1 MARVIGSLICGIG
14 IAGLFFLDRG
24 EKTQVSKALVIPAVW
39 MLLNTTHPLSFWL
52 GMSNLGSYT
61 TEAYVEGNPFDR
73 NVALVIQLAAL
84 IVLCGKSAKVGAIL
98 RKNPLILA
106 YFSFCLVSVLWSD
119 FPFVTFKRWIK
130 ALGDVQMVLVILV
143 ELDTFAPPRSIL
155 TPMGFFLFP
164 FPVVHLALNGFFPLT
179 ICDPVHQIR
188 SPDRQW
194 KEEKTHSGQDAPQGS
209 ERV

>member
-73 NVALVIQLAAL
+73 NVALVIQLAEL
-84 IVLCGKSAKVGAIL
+84 IVLFGKSAQFGAVL
-98 RKNPLILA
+98 RKMPLIVA
-106 YFSFCLVSVLWSD
+106 EFSFCLRSD
-119 FPFVTFKRWIK
+119 VW
-130 ALGDVQMVLVILV
+130 A
-143 ELDTFAPPRSIL
+143 
-155 TPMGFFLFP
+155 
-164 FPVVHLALNGFFPLT
+164 
-179 ICDPVHQIR
+179 
-188 SPDRQW
+188 
-194 KEEKTHSGQDAPQGS
+194 
-209 ERV
+209 